1 MPFAVEFI
9 HQNQLHTGADP
20 EDLPWHRMLQ
30 RFETVEQANDE
41 KGWLELDDDGFAYRV
56 REVAA

>member
-1 MPFAVEFI
+1 MPYAVEFI
-9 HQNQLHTGADP
+9 HSTQLKTGADP
-20 EDLPWHRMLQ
+20 EDLAWHRMLQ
-30 RFETVEQANDE
+30 RFDTIEQANDE